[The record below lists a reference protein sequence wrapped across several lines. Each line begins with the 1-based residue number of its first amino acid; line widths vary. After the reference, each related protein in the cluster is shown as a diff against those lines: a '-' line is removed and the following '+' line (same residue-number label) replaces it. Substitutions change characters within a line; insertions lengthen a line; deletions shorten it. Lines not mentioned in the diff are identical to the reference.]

1 MLPEVVLGKG
11 NSICDVRQC
20 LSTKYIHKMKSLFY
34 HHSLAWISHL
44 DGTIGE
50 FGGPSLAGTNKGN
63 AKQWFEALLSASN
76 PARVDAITF
85 HNYASC
91 RDPTAAGLESI
102 FPSTVAQLS
111 VLEVGWIEIRSRNS
125 F

>member
-1 MLPEVVLGKG
+1 MPPEEVLGKG
-11 NSICDVRQC
+11 NSTFEVREC
-20 LSTKYIHKMKSLFY
+20 LSTKHIHKLKSLIY

-44 DGTIGE
+44 DGTKGE

-91 RDPTAAGLESI
+91 QDPTAAGLESI

-111 VLEVGWIEIRSRNS
+111 VLQGG
-125 F
+125 